1 MKAFLT
7 DNECIYYLGQSVKI
21 IVKIIVKQKKIVK
34 QKNLLQP
41 IKDDCIINAEKNKL
55 DKLDE
60 GSPQKKK
67 LVPFAEV
74 GDFIDCNDHANDV
87 GELSKKIY
95 R

>member
-1 MKAFLT
+1 MHILSR
-7 DNECIYYLGQSVKI
+7 SVSKNNRKNNCK
-21 IVKIIVKQKKIVK
+21 VEKIVK

-41 IKDDCIINAEKNKL
+41 IKDDSIINAEKNKL

-60 GSPQKKK
+60 GSPKKK
-67 LVPFAEV
+67 LVPFDEV
-74 GDFIDCNDHANDV
+74 GEFVDCNDHSNNV